1 MSRSSTFFSTV
12 KDRFAFLFNNEI
24 LSDVQFVV
32 GRGEE
37 EQVIPAHKLVL
48 AVGSAVFDA
57 MFNGSSLIPSSPPSY
72 PPLSDEVQI
81 GPETVMTVLY
91 TAKKYA
97 VPALERRCVEFLKTN
112 LSSDN
117 AFMLLTQARLFDEPQ
132 LAALCLKTIDKCTAE
147 AIVAEGFT
155 DIDASTLTLVL
166 QRDTLRIKELH
177 LFRAVCRW
185 AEAECIR
192 QGLGVGGRQQRSVLG
207 QALNLIRF
215 PLMSVEEFAQG
226 PAQSGILTDA
236 EVVQLFLY
244 FSVNPKP
251 SVDFIDVPRC
261 CMTGK
266 EQTVCRFL
274 CNESRWGYSG
284 TPDRVRF
291 IVDRRIFVVGFGMYG
306 SIHGPSEFEV
316 VIQLIHTLTGKV
328 CGSNETVF
336 TSDGST
342 NTFRVMFP
350 DPISLLPFKEL
361 TFYGLMF
368 MILCRQGPDSH
379 YGTKG
384 LRKVVVE
391 CPSGDRVCFQFSYAA
406 GNNNG
411 TSVED
416 GQIPEIIFHT

>member
-1 MSRSSTFFSTV
+1 
-12 KDRFAFLFNNEI
+12 
-24 LSDVQFVV
+24 
-32 GRGEE
+32 
-37 EQVIPAHKLVL
+37 
-48 AVGSAVFDA
+48 
-57 MFNGSSLIPSSPPSY
+57 
-72 PPLSDEVQI
+72 
-81 GPETVMTVLY
+81 MTVLY

-207 QALNLIRF
+207 QALNLIRYRAVLMF

-244 FSVNPKP
+244 FSV
-251 SVDFIDVPRC
+251 S
-261 CMTGK
+261 
-266 EQTVCRFL
+266 
-274 CNESRWGYSG
+274 
-284 TPDRVRF
+284 
-291 IVDRRIFVVGFGMYG
+291 
-306 SIHGPSEFEV
+306 
-316 VIQLIHTLTGKV
+316 
-328 CGSNETVF
+328 
-336 TSDGST
+336 
-342 NTFRVMFP
+342 
-350 DPISLLPFKEL
+350 
-361 TFYGLMF
+361 
-368 MILCRQGPDSH
+368 
-379 YGTKG
+379 
-384 LRKVVVE
+384 
-391 CPSGDRVCFQFSYAA
+391 AA
-406 GNNNG
+406 
-411 TSVED
+411 SSAA
-416 GQIPEIIFHT
+416 